1 MSGIEEKISE
11 KRFENDEQ
19 DGIANTSRDIDM
31 KSPEAD
37 NELRSVKCK
46 SVSKH
51 DKLEDI
57 PEHLEPFSSNSN
69 NIDNSANPM
78 DSVPTIEDPQREI
91 LSGNPIDTKETVQT
105 KCWIYCI
112 VFCSSFQIIKTL
124 LIEL

>member
-1 MSGIEEKISE
+1 
-11 KRFENDEQ
+11 
-19 DGIANTSRDIDM
+19 M

-57 PEHLEPFSSNSN
+57 PEYLEPFSLNSN
-69 NIDNSANPM
+69 NIDNSVNPM
-78 DSVPTIEDPQREI
+78 DSLSTIEETQCEI

-105 KCWIYCI
+105 KFWTYCI
-112 VFCSSFQIIKTL
+112 VFWTSFQIIKTL